1 MGKRAKALSS
11 RGGRTDAAFD
21 AVRRVLQSDR
31 DLSVLSPEETSLLA
45 GELTMLLAR
54 VERVKALGGAYAE
67 VEASRDVHELL
78 ARLEAGS
85 SLSTGVH

>member
-1 MGKRAKALSS
+1 MKVSRKR
-11 RGGRTDAAFD
+11 GDAPDEAID

-45 GELTMLLAR
+45 GQLTMLLAR